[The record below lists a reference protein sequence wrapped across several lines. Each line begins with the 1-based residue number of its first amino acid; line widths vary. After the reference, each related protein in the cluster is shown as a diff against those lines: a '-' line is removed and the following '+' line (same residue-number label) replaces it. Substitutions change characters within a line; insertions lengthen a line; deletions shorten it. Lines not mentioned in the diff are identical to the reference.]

1 MKHRAVPL
9 QEIPGITSYLNQEKK
24 RGIVTSIASGAISTG
39 LNYLG
44 VIALG
49 MNPLLSTA
57 IFLNLFGSLFSYSL
71 DILFAKTHFRI
82 HKTQTVVAVPF
93 SHLGVRSKW
102 LIRSFKKPQF
112 MRFIIVV
119 IIESLTV
126 LTIIAALIRE
136 FDNREWAMKYRDVR
150 NFLIALAAGIIVFFM
165 FGNMLRFDWAYTED
179 GSLHLTT
186 SMLMWMSLSVMV
198 FCLSGP
204 GSNIN
209 SNSNIN
215 SDVKNKDDVKN

>member
-1 MKHRAVPL
+1 
-9 QEIPGITSYLNQEKK
+9 
-24 RGIVTSIASGAISTG
+24 
-39 LNYLG
+39 
-44 VIALG
+44 
-49 MNPLLSTA
+49 
-57 IFLNLFGSLFSYSL
+57 
-71 DILFAKTHFRI
+71 
-82 HKTQTVVAVPF
+82 
-93 SHLGVRSKW
+93 
-102 LIRSFKKPQF
+102 

-126 LTIIAALIRE
+126 LTIRAALIRE